1 MRIVS
6 WIARIILFLILL
18 GFAISNTQ
26 ETELRFFG
34 SELAWTK
41 PLVLHL
47 LMFFVGGAVVT
58 VLAMLPGSFRQ
69 RREIS
74 RLRRE
79 VSTLQ
84 RPVVVT
90 GNPATETPNLHLPI
104 H

>member
-41 PLVLHL
+41 PLVLQL
-47 LMFFVGGAVVT
+47 LLFFAGGAVVT
-58 VLAMLPGSFRQ
+58 VIAMLPGQMRN
-69 RREIS
+69 RREIA

-90 GNPATETPNLHLPI
+90 ANPGAESSNLHLPI